1 MDDAVGVV
9 YQTHSDV
16 LGNSCLVAARYK
28 GNAQRMG
35 AGSFANAV
43 EFFVEAGVVV
53 SCERLN
59 CDVLLSE
66 ESPQVF
72 GERWSQWH

>member
-1 MDDAVGVV
+1 
-9 YQTHSDV
+9 
-16 LGNSCLVAARYK
+16 
-28 GNAQRMG
+28 MG
-35 AGSFANAV
+35 TGSLANAV
-43 EFFVEAGVVV
+43 ELFVEAGVVI

-59 CDVLLSE
+59 CNVLFSE